1 MAFENPANLERFVMD
16 GLVLLAFENCVNL
29 KDVCNGP
36 AHILTL
42 ENCVYL
48 EWFVMDRLTHWHLK
62 TV

>member
-16 GLVLLAFENCVNL
+16 GSVLLAFENCVNL
-29 KDVCNGP
+29 QDVCNGP

-48 EWFVMDRLTHWHLK
+48 ELFVMDRLTHWHLK